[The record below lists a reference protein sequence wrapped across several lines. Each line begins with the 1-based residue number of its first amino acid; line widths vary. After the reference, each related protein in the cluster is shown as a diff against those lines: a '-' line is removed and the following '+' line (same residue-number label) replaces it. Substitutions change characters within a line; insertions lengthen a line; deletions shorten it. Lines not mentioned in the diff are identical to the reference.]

1 MLNPNNQ
8 NNKPSYAQAF
18 KNNIKEFFKIK
29 NVFPKLFVDKISE
42 IHNIINK
49 SNKKDKPIL
58 NMIIKDPSRKQV
70 IILIETNN
78 IKEVMT

>member
-1 MLNPNNQ
+1 M
-8 NNKPSYAQAF
+8 
-18 KNNIKEFFKIK
+18 
-29 NVFPKLFVDKISE
+29 FPKLSVDKISE